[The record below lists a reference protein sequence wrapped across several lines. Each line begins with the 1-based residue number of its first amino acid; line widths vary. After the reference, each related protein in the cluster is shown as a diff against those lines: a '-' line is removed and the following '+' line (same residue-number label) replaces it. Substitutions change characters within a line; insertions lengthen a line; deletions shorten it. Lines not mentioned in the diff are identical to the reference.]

1 MPVSVPTTTT
11 RIFAKNPNRSYVIR
25 QGKPYDES
33 ITGLR
38 KVAPRASVLKLLLLL
53 TSFHFVVH
61 LTNSNRMPSISN
73 GPARSHSSAGRI
85 TAGLL
90 LSFLAL
96 SPLSAVLAASP
107 DPLRA
112 THITDNILA
121 PGPFIG
127 GGSGDGGVRG
137 GGAHTFVS
145 FPEFPRALSRSL
157 KLLKA

>member
-1 MPVSVPTTTT
+1 
-11 RIFAKNPNRSYVIR
+11 
-25 QGKPYDES
+25 
-33 ITGLR
+33 
-38 KVAPRASVLKLLLLL
+38 
-53 TSFHFVVH
+53 
-61 LTNSNRMPSISN
+61 MPSISN
-73 GPARSHSSAGRI
+73 EPARSHSSAGRI

-127 GGSGDGGVRG
+127 GGSGDGGAIRG

-145 FPEFPRALSRSL
+145 FLEFPRALLCSV